1 MSKIKLI
8 PWEEVE
14 KMMFTEKEREEIHRG
29 AQKRIALRMLKEA
42 RKSQNISQY
51 ELSKRSGISR
61 SVISEIESGKRNVSI
76 AKLTRLADALDTDLK
91 IEFVKRKR
99 V

>member
-42 RKSQNISQY
+42 RKS
-51 ELSKRSGISR
+51 
-61 SVISEIESGKRNVSI
+61 
-76 AKLTRLADALDTDLK
+76 
-91 IEFVKRKR
+91 
-99 V
+99 